1 MSQEEEW
8 KKEMKKLVKEAVSE
22 ELKSSQPSTG
32 YPKIPRKK
40 TSFDQTR
47 AIGPNPM
54 DPRSND
60 QTWPCFGQHQP
71 SRFNNNRYAQWQE
84 CQACGLRL
92 MYVPEINAKGQSAH
106 MDLPQNVQEALH
118 RLRGDGWD
126 PKELTTKVVKS
137 AIRIMAEEKSLKKE
151 KGTSSAKPSQETA
164 SKAKQKTTPEQ
175 KAEGQEQEKKKVE
188 SVPSDTEDEFSNVGE

>member
-1 MSQEEEW
+1 
-8 KKEMKKLVKEAVSE
+8 
-22 ELKSSQPSTG
+22 
-32 YPKIPRKK
+32 
-40 TSFDQTR
+40 
-47 AIGPNPM
+47 
-54 DPRSND
+54 
-60 QTWPCFGQHQP
+60 
-71 SRFNNNRYAQWQE
+71 
-84 CQACGLRL
+84 

-137 AIRIMAEEKSLKKE
+137 AIRIVAEEKSLKKE
-151 KGTSSAKPSQETA
+151 KGTSSAKPGQETA